1 MYRQRNRNSL
11 LGLTICILLAA
22 APYVSAAATARDWQS
37 GMLAEVEQEK
47 IREGSTRHTTTDG
60 SAKDRGNKTDY
71 SQNST
76 TTTTDNIETYQVY
89 TIESDK
95 KIYVAREHLLFPW
108 SKPADVTVGDSV
120 KFAVEKGKLYILDDS
135 GKEHKASIVKV
146 RMKTAQD

>member
-1 MYRQRNRNSL
+1 MKRNNFFYL
-11 LGLTICILLAA
+11 MICILLAA
-22 APYVSAAATARDWQS
+22 ASYASAAHRDWQS
-37 GMLAEVEQEK
+37 GILSEVEQEK
-47 IREGSTRHTTTDG
+47 INEGSTRHTSTDG
-60 SAKDRGNKTDY
+60 SAKNRGNKVDY

-89 TIESDK
+89 TIEGDK
-95 KIYVAREHLLFPW
+95 KIYIAREHLLFPW

>member
-1 MYRQRNRNSL
+1 MNPKRSSL
-11 LGLTICILLAA
+11 LGVTICIVLAVA
-22 APYVSAAATARDWQS
+22 AYASAAARDWQS
-37 GMLAEVEQEK
+37 GMLSEVEQEK

>member
-1 MYRQRNRNSL
+1 MKRNRWL
-11 LGLTICILLAA
+11 YLAACICLAA
-22 APYVSAAATARDWQS
+22 ASYASAAARDWQS

-47 IREGSTRHTTTDG
+47 INEGSTRHTTTDG
-60 SAKDRGNKTDY
+60 SAKNRGNKTDY

-89 TIESDK
+89 TIEGDK
-95 KIYVAREHLLFPW
+95 KIYIAREHLLFPW
-108 SKPADVTVGDSV
+108 SKPADVTVGESV